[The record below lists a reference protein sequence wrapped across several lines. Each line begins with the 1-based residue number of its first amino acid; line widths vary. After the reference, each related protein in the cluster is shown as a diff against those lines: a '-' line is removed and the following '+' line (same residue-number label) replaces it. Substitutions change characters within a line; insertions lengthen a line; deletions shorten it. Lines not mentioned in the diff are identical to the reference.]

1 MAEVRLNVGDFPY
14 PGVGKV
20 AIEAATDEAIVGLS
34 SHTLRFFRQSTKI
47 YKHPTGRYKGSVV
60 QIKTADST
68 TITDGGVAYGPWLEF
83 GGRGFAG
90 YALWRKA
97 YQELI
102 SVSRRST
109 EDEIRQSVKKSMGK

>member
-1 MAEVRLNVGDFPY
+1 MAEVRLNVEGFPY
-14 PGVGKV
+14 PGVARV
-20 AIEAATDEAIVGLS
+20 AVGAATDEAIVGLS
-34 SHTLRFFRQSTKI
+34 SHTLRFLRHSTKI
-47 YKHPTGRYKGSVV
+47 YKHPTGRYKGSIV

-68 TITDGGVAYGPWLEF
+68 TITDGGVVYGPWLEF

-90 YALWRKA
+90 YSLWKKA

-109 EDEIRQSVKKSMGK
+109 EDEILQSVKKSMGT